1 MRSGPV
7 GFSSRAG
14 LYFPRE
20 GGSSMEGEGQAA
32 SVVECNWSK
41 KAGKSC
47 RLLFLMCSHNLLYL
61 LSHLAFT
68 CIWCPFARDPMIYL
82 FQTITSTRAS
92 KSYPWTFNQS
102 SLFQLLLYPYIQ
114 QYLVLKAQFLSSL
127 EVLQRKIEL
136 ILSSP
141 RSCLR
146 SEFSGV
152 CSF

>member
-20 GGSSMEGEGQAA
+20 GGSSMKGEGQAA

-47 RLLFLMCSHNLLYL
+47 CLLFLMCSHNLLYL

-68 CIWCPFARDPMIYL
+68 CI
-82 FQTITSTRAS
+82 
-92 KSYPWTFNQS
+92 
-102 SLFQLLLYPYIQ
+102 
-114 QYLVLKAQFLSSL
+114 
-127 EVLQRKIEL
+127 
-136 ILSSP
+136 
-141 RSCLR
+141 
-146 SEFSGV
+146 
-152 CSF
+152 